1 MAKKS
6 LIIYTSYT
14 GNTEKV
20 AIRFKAVLEKHGWSC
35 DMFKIDKNTSA
46 ENPGFKY
53 NDYDFVCVGSLVASS
68 QPAPEILNVLRNN
81 PISYHYK
88 GNAGPKGVEYKKVV
102 FGPGKGIVFV
112 TYGGAHMGPKEAVPA
127 LMNMALEFEHL
138 GFTCIGQFSC
148 PGKMFN
154 KPTPTYFF
162 PDLYLRPD
170 ERDLKKAE
178 IFMED
183 MLELI

>member
-1 MAKKS
+1 MPKKC
-6 LIIYTSYT
+6 LIIYASYS

-20 AIRFKAVLEKHGWSC
+20 ALRFKGVLEKHSWQV
-35 DMFKIDKNTSA
+35 DMFKIDKNTNF
-46 ENPGFKY
+46 ENPPFKY

-68 QPAPEILNVLRNN
+68 EPVPEIMDVMRKN
-81 PISYHYK
+81 PISGHWR
-88 GNAGPKGVEYKKVV
+88 GAPYKKVV
-102 FGPGKGIVFV
+102 AGPKKGIVFV

-127 LMNMALEFEHL
+127 LMNLALEFEHL
-138 GFTCIGQFSC
+138 HFTCIGQFSC
-148 PGKMFN
+148 PGKMFD
-154 KPTPTYFF
+154 KPTPDYFW

-183 MLELI
+183 ILELL